1 MQRAR
6 SGSRRIVVTG
16 VGCVSPL
23 GRDFASTWAAAI
35 AGVSGVR
42 PLTRFDT
49 SDLPTR
55 FAAECDADVA
65 PQGLA
70 AKEVRRLDRSAL
82 LVLAAA
88 EEAIAD
94 AALEGG
100 VDRDRIGVVI
110 GTAIGGIGTLL
121 GSYDAML
128 ERGAR
133 RVSPFTVPMT
143 LPNMPAGYVSMQH
156 GLRGPIL
163 CPVGA
168 CASGAQA
175 LGAAARLIE
184 RGDADVVVAG
194 GTEAAVHPLVIA
206 AFAAMR
212 ALSTRNEEPT
222 RASRPFDLE
231 RDGFVM
237 GEGAGVVVLEAAEH
251 AAARGA
257 RARAEWLGYGEAA
270 DASHP
275 ASPAE
280 DAGGARLAMERALA
294 DAGLA
299 PEEVDAVN
307 AHATSTPAGDRS
319 EAMAIRSVF
328 GAHAERLPVSATKSV
343 TGHLLGAAGAVE
355 AILCVAALEQGLL
368 PPTINLDRPDPECA
382 LDHVAP
388 KAREQALR
396 AVLSNAFGFGGVSA
410 SLLLGRAER
419 E

>member
-1 MQRAR
+1 MRVR
-6 SGSRRIVVTG
+6 SGRRRVVVTG

-23 GRDFASTWAAAI
+23 GRDAASTWAAAA

-42 PLTRFDT
+42 ALTRFDT

-55 FAAECDADVA
+55 FAAECA
-65 PQGLA
+65 PDLAPRGLST
-70 AKEVRRLDRSAL
+70 KEVRRLDRSAR
-82 LVLAAA
+82 LVLVAA

-94 AALEGG
+94 AGLEANA
-100 VDRDRIGVVI
+100 DRDRSGVVI
-110 GTAIGGIGTLL
+110 GTAIGGIVTLL
-121 GSYDAML
+121 DSYDAML

-156 GLRGPIL
+156 GLRGPIG

-184 RGDADVVVAG
+184 RGDAELVVAG

-212 ALSTRNEEPT
+212 ALSTRNDEPE
-222 RASRPFDLE
+222 RASRPFDLD
-231 RDGFVM
+231 RDGFVL

-251 AAARGA
+251 AEARGA
-257 RARAEWLGYGEAA
+257 RVRAEWLGYGEAA

-280 DAGGARLAMERALA
+280 DAGGARLAMERALG

-299 PEEVDAVN
+299 PEQVDAIN

-319 EAMAIRSVF
+319 ETMAIRSVF
-328 GAHAERLPVSATKSV
+328 GAHADRLPVSATKSA

-355 AILCVAALEQGLL
+355 AILCVLALEAGLL
-368 PPTINLDRPDPECA
+368 PPTINLDRLDPACA

-388 KAREQALR
+388 KARECELR
-396 AVLSNAFGFGGVSA
+396 ALLSNAFGFGGVSA
-410 SLLLGRAER
+410 SLLLGRPF
-419 E
+419 

>member
-1 MQRAR
+1 
-6 SGSRRIVVTG
+6 
-16 VGCVSPL
+16 VSPL
-23 GRDFASTWAAAI
+23 GRDAASTWAAAT

-42 PLTRFDT
+42 PLTRFDA
-49 SDLPTR
+49 SELPTR
-55 FAAECDADVA
+55 FAAVCDPELA
-65 PQGLA
+65 PEGLPP
-70 AKEVRRLDRSAL
+70 KEVRRIDRSAR
-82 LVLAAA
+82 LVLVAA
-88 EEAIAD
+88 EEAVAD
-94 AALEGG
+94 AAFDTG
-100 VDRDRIGVVI
+100 VDRDRVGVVI

-184 RGDADVVVAG
+184 RGDADLVVAG

-212 ALSTRNEEPT
+212 ALSTRNDEPA
-222 RASRPFDLE
+222 RASRPFDLD
-231 RDGFVM
+231 RDGFVL
-237 GEGAGVVVLEAAEH
+237 GEGAGVVILESAEH
-251 AAARGA
+251 AVARGA
-257 RARAEWLGYGEAA
+257 RARAEVLGYGEAA

-280 DAGGARLAMERALA
+280 DAGGARRAMERALA

-299 PEEVDAVN
+299 PEQVDAVN

-319 EAMAIRSVF
+319 EALAIRTVF
-328 GAHAERLPVSATKSV
+328 GVHADALPVSATKSV

-355 AILCVAALEQGLL
+355 AILCVLALETGLL
-368 PPTINLDRPDPECA
+368 PPTINLDHLDPECA
-382 LDHVAP
+382 LDHVTP
-388 KAREQALR
+388 KARERELR

-410 SLLLGRAER
+410 SLLLGRPT
-419 E
+419 

>member
-1 MQRAR
+1 MRVR
-6 SGSRRIVVTG
+6 SGRRRVVVTG
-16 VGCVSPL
+16 LGCVSPL
-23 GRDFASTWAAAI
+23 GRDAASTWTAAV

-42 PLTRFDT
+42 ALTRFDT

-55 FAAECDADVA
+55 FAAECA
-65 PQGLA
+65 PDLAPRGLST
-70 AKEVRRLDRSAL
+70 KEVRRLDRSAR
-82 LVLAAA
+82 LVLVAA

-94 AALEGG
+94 AGLEANP
-100 VDRDRIGVVI
+100 DRDRTGVVI
-110 GTAIGGIGTLL
+110 GTAIGGIVTLL
-121 GSYDAML
+121 DSYDAML

-156 GLRGPIL
+156 GLRGPIG

-184 RGDADVVVAG
+184 RGDADLVVAG

-212 ALSTRNEEPT
+212 ALSTRNDEPE
-222 RASRPFDLE
+222 RASRPFDLD
-231 RDGFVM
+231 RDGFVL
-237 GEGAGVVVLEAAEH
+237 GEGAGVVVLEAAER
-251 AAARGA
+251 ASARGA
-257 RARAEWLGYGEAA
+257 RVRAEWLGYGEAA

-299 PEEVDAVN
+299 PEQVDAVN

-319 EAMAIRSVF
+319 ETLAIRSVF
-328 GAHAERLPVSATKSV
+328 GAHADRLPVSATKSV

-355 AILCVAALEQGLL
+355 AILCVLALEAGLL
-368 PPTINLDRPDPECA
+368 PPTINLDRPDPACA

-388 KAREQALR
+388 KAREREVR

-410 SLLLGRAER
+410 SLLLGRPF
-419 E
+419 

>member
-1 MQRAR
+1 MQRGR
-6 SGSRRIVVTG
+6 SGRRRVVVTG

-23 GRDFASTWAAAI
+23 GRDAASTWAAAT

-42 PLTRFDT
+42 PLTRFDA
-49 SDLPTR
+49 SELPTR
-55 FAAECDADVA
+55 FAAVCDPELA
-65 PQGLA
+65 PEGLPP
-70 AKEVRRLDRSAL
+70 KEVRRIDRSAR
-82 LVLAAA
+82 LVLVAA
-88 EEAIAD
+88 EEAVAD
-94 AALEGG
+94 AAFDTG
-100 VDRDRIGVVI
+100 VDRDRVGVVI

-184 RGDADVVVAG
+184 RGDADLVVAG

-212 ALSTRNEEPT
+212 ALSTRNDEPA
-222 RASRPFDLE
+222 RASRPFDLD
-231 RDGFVM
+231 RDGFVL
-237 GEGAGVVVLEAAEH
+237 GEGAGVVILESAEH
-251 AAARGA
+251 ASARGA
-257 RARAEWLGYGEAA
+257 RARAEVLGYGEAA

-280 DAGGARLAMERALA
+280 DAGGARRAMERALA

-299 PEEVDAVN
+299 PEQVDAVN

-319 EAMAIRSVF
+319 EVLAIRTVF
-328 GAHAERLPVSATKSV
+328 GAHADALPVSATKSV

-355 AILCVAALEQGLL
+355 AILCVLALETGLL
-368 PPTINLDRPDPECA
+368 PPTINLDHLDPECA
-382 LDHVAP
+382 LDHVTP
-388 KAREQALR
+388 KARERELR

-410 SLLLGRAER
+410 SLLLGRPT
-419 E
+419 

>member
-1 MQRAR
+1 MRAR
-6 SGSRRIVVTG
+6 PEGRRVVVTG
-16 VGCVSPL
+16 MGCVTPL
-23 GRDFASTWAAAI
+23 GRDVASTWAAAV
-35 AGVSGVR
+35 AGRSGVR
-42 PLTRFDT
+42 PVTRFDT

-55 FAAECDADVA
+55 FAAECEAEIA
-65 PQGLA
+65 PHGLP
-70 AKEVRRLDRSAL
+70 AKEVRRLDRAAR
-82 LVLAAA
+82 LVLLAA

-94 AALEGG
+94 AGLESG
-100 VDRDRIGVVI
+100 VDRDRVGVVI

-121 GSYDAML
+121 SSYDAML

-156 GLRGPIL
+156 RLRGPIL

-194 GTEAAVHPLVIA
+194 GTEAAIHPLVIA

-212 ALSTRNEEPT
+212 ALSTRNDEPT
-222 RASRPFDLE
+222 RASRPFDRD
-231 RDGFVM
+231 RDGFVL

-251 AAARGA
+251 ADARGA
-257 RARAEWLGYGEAA
+257 RRRAEWLGYGEAA

-280 DAGGARLAMERALA
+280 DAAGARLAMERALA

-299 PEEVDAVN
+299 PERVDAIN

-328 GAHAERLPVSATKSV
+328 GAHSDVVAVSATKSV

-355 AILCVAALEQGLL
+355 AILCVCALESGLL
-368 PPTINLDRPDPECA
+368 PPTINLDHPDPECA
-382 LDHVAP
+382 LDHVTP
-388 KAREQALR
+388 KARECQLH

-410 SLLLGRAER
+410 SLLLGRAS
-419 E
+419 